1 MAASLLAHVHY
12 AWLVTASLLA
22 GAVNAVASGGSFI
35 SFPAMLAM
43 GVAPVQANAT
53 NTVAIWPGQL
63 TSVFALRG
71 DLRRDLLTVAVLCAI
86 AGGVGGAEI
95 LLHTPQ
101 SMFLHIL
108 PWMILAAT
116 LLFLFAGRISGWLR
130 RGAKHADTA
139 RPVSMLGLT
148 ALLLPVCL
156 YVGYF
161 GAGGG
166 LLIMAALGVLG
177 VEHMHELNSMKVLV
191 ACIANFSAVVTFV
204 ASHAVAWHYCIIAM
218 VFAAL
223 GGYMGAQY
231 ARRLPTAA
239 MRAIV
244 ICVGFAVSAWFFWV
258 AHTRT

>member
-1 MAASLLAHVHY
+1 
-12 AWLVTASLLA
+12 
-22 GAVNAVASGGSFI
+22 
-35 SFPAMLAM
+35 M

-71 DLRRDLLTVAVLCAI
+71 DLRKDLLTVAILCAI

-116 LLFLFAGRISGWLR
+116 LLFLFAGRISAWLR

-204 ASHAVAWHYCIIAM
+204 ALHAVAWALLHHRHDLRGDGWIRGRALCAAPANGSHAGDCDLRRLRCVRV
-218 VFAAL
+218 VFL
-223 GGYMGAQY
+223 GGAY
-231 ARRLPTAA
+231 AHLT
-239 MRAIV
+239 
-244 ICVGFAVSAWFFWV
+244 F
-258 AHTRT
+258 